1 MIKKKSN
8 HYFTQDHEDAII
20 KYALSSDRAIR
31 TKLYIEFIQPAFDEM
46 VDKIIFTYKFRSM
59 LSPTLIFITN
69 TVISQWA
76 KELEAFNLNIL
87 IVSNARD
94 MKKFMAYVKDSSIN
108 NYNIIDLEYVI
119 EYDIPKD
126 ISS

>member
-1 MIKKKSN
+1 MIKKKNN

-20 KYALSSDRAIR
+20 KYALSSDKAIR

-87 IVSNARD
+87 IVSN
-94 MKKFMAYVKDSSIN
+94 YLNQSCIQG
-108 NYNIIDLEYVI
+108 YL
-119 EYDIPKD
+119 
-126 ISS
+126 